1 MRTLLFFLLVFPL
14 LASDAAQA
22 AQKPFTIQVSGNPK
36 GLPMILI
43 PGLSSA
49 GAVYDDT
56 VAKYCGDAKA
66 KYQCHTLT
74 LAGFAGVP
82 ALPDGPLLPGV
93 RDALVDYIQAN
104 KLVKP
109 IFIGHSLGGH
119 MALWIA
125 SMHPDLTGKLIIV
138 DSLPHLGTF
147 MFPDPTTLHKQ
158 AEGMKM
164 MIVNQTKEQYGNFI
178 KTSGMLTTLVTP
190 EAQLARVTE
199 WGMSSSPVAVGN
211 AMFDL
216 YTTDLREEVAKITA
230 KTLVLC
236 SWIGYKEF
244 NTKASTM
251 VIFEKQYAKLKDV
264 KLAMSDTAKHFI
276 MLDEPAWYFDQIDAF
291 LK

>member
-1 MRTLLFFLLVFPL
+1 MRTFLLFLI
-14 LASDAAQA
+14 ATSAAWT
-22 AQKPFTIQVSGNPK
+22 AQKPFTVQVSGNPK

-109 IFIGHSLGGH
+109 IIIGHSLGGH

-125 SMHPDLTGKLIIV
+125 SMHPGLTGKLIIV
-138 DSLPHLGTF
+138 DSLPHLGGF
-147 MFPDPTTLHKQ
+147 MFPDPATLQQQ
-158 AEGMKM
+158 AEGMRK
-164 MIVNQTKEQYGNFI
+164 MIVNQSKEQYGAYVKN
-178 KTSGMLTTLVTP
+178 SGMMTALVTP
-190 EAQLARVTE
+190 EAQLARAIE
-199 WGMSSSPVAVGN
+199 WGVTSSPVAVGN
-211 AMFDL
+211 AMYDL

-236 SWIGYKEF
+236 SWIGYKDF

-251 VIFEKQYAKLKDV
+251 AIFEKQYAKLKDV
-264 KLAMSDTAKHFI
+264 KLVMSDTAKHFI
-276 MLDEPAWYFDQIDAF
+276 MLDEPAWYLDQIDSF